1 MVGAHG
7 YIGMKAEFLAGVSV
21 AALTVA
27 TPAFAAPV
35 YQASPVVQIYNWTGF
50 YVGANVGASWGH
62 APSNFNDPGL
72 AAGFGFGPGGDLPSS
87 FPVTLKPN
95 GFVGGGQFGY
105 NWQVGNQWVL
115 GLEADL
121 QGTTERDKSVFGNT
135 YVCDFEGA
143 TCNLGQSR
151 DAKIHWF
158 GTVRGRVGWLVA
170 PTAWLYGTGGLA
182 YGEVSSFGSVVDD
195 INNTSA
201 SFRFGGSQV
210 KIGYAVGAGLEG
222 AFLDSRNWTWK
233 MEYLYVDLGSLSG
246 SGREPISGS
255 FYSWDTRF
263 TDHVLRFGVNYRFRQ
278 P

>member
-1 MVGAHG
+1 
-7 YIGMKAEFLAGVSV
+7 MKAEFLAGVSV

-62 APSNFNDPGL
+62 APGNFNDPGL

-95 GFVGGGQFGY
+95 GFVGGGQFGH
-105 NWQVGNQWVL
+105 NWQVGNQWIL

-121 QGTTERDKSVFGNT
+121 QGTSEQDRSVFGNT

-143 TCNLGQSR
+143 TCNLAQSR

-158 GTVRGRVGWLVA
+158 GTVRGRVGWLVT

-182 YGEVSSFGSVVDD
+182 FGKVSSFGTVVDD
-195 INNTSA
+195 INNTGA
-201 SFRFGGSQV
+201 SFRFGDSQV
-210 KIGYAVGAGLEG
+210 KTGYAVGAGLEG
-222 AFLDSRNWTWK
+222 AILDSPNWTWK
-233 MEYLYVDLGSLSG
+233 VEYLYVDLGSLSG

-263 TDHVLRFGVNYRFRQ
+263 TDHVLRFGVNYRLRQ